1 MTEQMHQIH
10 QVIEKGIQQHY
21 INGASYS
28 FILPNEIE
36 SRYEGVQ
43 GGKEGNVCLDPSM
56 IYDVGSMTEVIATT
70 TRIFQLLAIQEI
82 RLKDPIKK
90 YLPGFSNPD
99 VLVLHL
105 LTHTSGIPV
114 EIPGMYRLTGIEFIN
129 ALYMVDTDFEPGDHV
144 QVSPLNFALLGIIIR
159 TVDGSIDRAV
169 QDKILYPLA
178 MTNSG
183 FNLNRPKMRFV
194 PTRNDPKRGQIQGQ
208 VEDQLGLL
216 LNGESGHAGLFSTL
230 NDLTVFTEMMINRGS
245 YQGKEILDPQLFDG
259 IKKVDVGGQSLG
271 WCRFKENRDVF
282 YGSSPTGLI
291 AFNNQNKHGLVL
303 LHDYIEDEKVHVA
316 MRDEILKVVQ

>member
-1 MTEQMHQIH
+1 
-10 QVIEKGIQQHY
+10 
-21 INGASYS
+21 
-28 FILPNEIE
+28 
-36 SRYEGVQ
+36 
-43 GGKEGNVCLDPSM
+43 
-56 IYDVGSMTEVIATT
+56 
-70 TRIFQLLAIQEI
+70 
-82 RLKDPIKK
+82 
-90 YLPGFSNPD
+90 
-99 VLVLHL
+99 
-105 LTHTSGIPV
+105 
-114 EIPGMYRLTGIEFIN
+114 
-129 ALYMVDTDFEPGDHV
+129 

-245 YQGKEILDPQLFDG
+245 YQGKE
-259 IKKVDVGGQSLG
+259 
-271 WCRFKENRDVF
+271 
-282 YGSSPTGLI
+282 
-291 AFNNQNKHGLVL
+291 
-303 LHDYIEDEKVHVA
+303 
-316 MRDEILKVVQ
+316 